1 MRRLNRF
8 LPALAL
14 AFAPGVALAHTGV
27 GSTAGLA
34 HGFVHPLSGID
45 HLLVMIAVGVF
56 AAQLGGRALWAIP
69 ASFVAIMAIGG
80 ALGMAGVA
88 LPFVEIAIAV
98 SVVVLGMAVAL
109 GIDMPTVAAMAL
121 VGAFA
126 IFHGHVHGTEM
137 PATVS
142 GFGYG
147 LGFVAATAALH
158 ALGIG
163 LGLAMTRT
171 GVRLRQVSGA
181 AMALVG
187 LVLVAG
193 AL

>member
-1 MRRLNRF
+1 MRRLIRF
-8 LPALAL
+8 IPALAL
-14 AFAPGVALAHTGV
+14 AFAPGLALAHTGM

-56 AAQLGGRALWAIP
+56 AAQRGGRALWAVP
-69 ASFVAIMAIGG
+69 ASFVVIMAIGG

-88 LPFVEIAIAV
+88 LPYVEIAIAA
-98 SVVVLGMAVAL
+98 SVVVLGVAVAL
-109 GIDMPTVAAMAL
+109 RIDVPTLAATAL

-126 IFHGHVHGTEM
+126 IFHGHAHGTEM

-142 GFGYG
+142 GLGYG

-158 ALGIG
+158 AVGIG
-163 LGLAMTRT
+163 LGLVMTRT
-171 GVRLRQVSGA
+171 GTRVRQVGGA